1 MSVTMVD
8 KESEVMSL
16 SYAYEKFFVAV
27 DGLVRA
33 DDDLRTRLRDAY
45 VGSLVRVELNDL
57 PEGDLRD
64 TVKGI
69 QEDLIWATPKGDE
82 GSVAA
87 TVALL
92 DELEADAIARRIFE
106 TFLKL
111 RDLDNLETDEPT

>member
-1 MSVTMVD
+1 
-8 KESEVMSL
+8 MSL
-16 SYAYEKFFVAV
+16 SYAYEKFLIAV
-27 DGLVRA
+27 DGLVRG

-45 VGSLVRVELNDL
+45 VGSLLHVELNDL

-69 QEDLIWATPKGDE
+69 QEDLTWATPKGDE

-92 DELEADAIARRIFE
+92 DELEAGAIAKRIFE

-111 RDLDNLETDEPT
+111 RDLDNLETDEPS